1 MSTTTTP
8 AYFEMIDFIAAGTT
22 PEAVIQ
28 FHPSREAQDRVS
40 QLIERK
46 KEGTL
51 SAGEEA
57 ELSHFMELEH
67 IIRMAKARARQ
78 IQARGK

>member
-1 MSTTTTP
+1 
-8 AYFEMIDFIAAGTT
+8 
-22 PEAVIQ
+22 VIQ
-28 FHPSREAQDRVS
+28 FHPSREAQERVA

-51 SAGEEA
+51 AANEEA
-57 ELSHFMELEH
+57 ELGHFMELEH